1 LQKCSS
7 EITKNGGV
15 TKASYQTL
23 RPNGRASDD
32 SEEEWEIFED
42 SVISSFIDEYYGDGS
57 EKSRTRHHL
66 KIDYWKTPWGELILS
81 NDVTDVNSYNGKLFK
96 RRFRVPFGLFT
107 DSLVPMCREKNI
119 FDTKD
124 DVRVRVPLE
133 FKILCCLRI
142 LGRGMK
148 Y

>member
-1 LQKCSS
+1 M
-7 EITKNGGV
+7 
-15 TKASYQTL
+15 A
-23 RPNGRASDD
+23 DD
-32 SEEEWEIFED
+32 SEEEWEIFEE

-57 EKSRTRHHL
+57 EPKSKKTRTRHHL
-66 KIDYWKTPWGELILS
+66 KVNYWKTSWGELILS
-81 NDVTDVNSYNGKLFK
+81 DDVTDINSYNGKLFK

-119 FDTKD
+119 FDTRD
-124 DVRVRVPLE
+124 DARVRVPLE
-133 FKILCCLRI
+133 FKILSCLRI